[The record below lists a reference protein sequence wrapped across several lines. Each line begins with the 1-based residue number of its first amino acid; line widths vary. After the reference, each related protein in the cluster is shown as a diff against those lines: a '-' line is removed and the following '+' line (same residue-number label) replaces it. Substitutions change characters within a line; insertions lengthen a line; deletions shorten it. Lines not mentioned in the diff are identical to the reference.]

1 MLNKIK
7 DYVNNDDQF
16 TRKTAIPKDKFLNL
30 VHLVL
35 ITTRYTFN
43 CQFYQQTD
51 GIAMGGSASSPMAE
65 IYKQAYE
72 CTAITT
78 ALYPPKVWEQ
88 LVDDFY
94 SILKRTHL
102 KNFFHFMKILSLLWR
117 KKVIEN

>member
-35 ITTRYTFN
+35 ITTWYTFN
-43 CQFYQQTD
+43 GQFYQQTD
-51 GIAMGGSASSPMAE
+51 GIAMGGSASSTTTE

-72 CTAITT
+72 RTAITT
-78 ALYPPKVWEQ
+78 ALHPPKVWE
-88 LVDDFY
+88 
-94 SILKRTHL
+94 
-102 KNFFHFMKILSLLWR
+102 
-117 KKVIEN
+117 